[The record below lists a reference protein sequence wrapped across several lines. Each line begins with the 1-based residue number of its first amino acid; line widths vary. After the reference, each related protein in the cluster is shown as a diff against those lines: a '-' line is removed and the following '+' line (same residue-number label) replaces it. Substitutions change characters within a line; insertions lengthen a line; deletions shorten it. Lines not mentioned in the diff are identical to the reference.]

1 MRKISHMNES
11 EEENNP
17 FIDPLDR
24 AIFYPVA
31 FVGAI
36 FCMSIFVIIAAT
48 FGAADNP
55 VNEWVNKNAT
65 QILLWETLLLVT
77 VSIGAMTYDRIRTMR
92 RMQAMSDAAEDETDV
107 D

>member
-1 MRKISHMNES
+1 MNSTDDED
-11 EEENNP
+11 NP
-17 FIDPLDR
+17 FLDPLDR

-48 FGAADNP
+48 FGDADNP

-77 VSIGAMTYDRIRTMR
+77 VSIGAMTYDRVRTVR
-92 RMQAMSDAAEDETDV
+92 RMQTMNDDTKDENDV

>member
-1 MRKISHMNES
+1 MTQTD
-11 EEENNP
+11 EEDNP
-17 FIDPLDR
+17 FADPLDR

-48 FGAADNP
+48 FGDAGNP
-55 VNEWVNKNAT
+55 VNDWVNKNAIP
-65 QILLWETLLLVT
+65 ILLWETLLLVT
-77 VSIGAMTYDRIRTMR
+77 VSIGAMTYDRVRTMR
-92 RMQAMSDAAEDETDV
+92 RMQTMNDASEDENDV